1 MRITLLTLALLAL
14 PAQAARLL
22 DEEVRLVPASV
33 PQSVLDTSLRAETLT
48 ATADDDPGI
57 GFGEHFAKTAGV
69 GVLASTAG
77 VLIAVPLGALSNELI
92 WAALPV
98 LVSHLF
104 IPPGLTVLAA
114 WLIGKASAPGRY
126 GFWGAF
132 GVAFAVHAAAFVVA
146 SLALAV
152 PWTNPVAL
160 LLYTL
165 VDGLLMSGTSVGFMH
180 LFPNKKK
187 AAPTVASFVPGVSD
201 TAFVPCTTV
210 AF

>member
-1 MRITLLTLALLAL
+1 MRLTLLVVLLAV
-14 PAQAARLL
+14 PAQAAHLL
-22 DEEVRLVPASV
+22 DEESRLVPASV
-33 PQSVLDTSLRAETLT
+33 PQPLTDATLRPDSLT
-48 ATADDDPGI
+48 ATADDL

-77 VLIAVPLGALSNELI
+77 VLIAVPLGMLSNELV
-92 WAALPV
+92 WTALPV
-98 LVSHLF
+98 LISHLF

-114 WLIGKASAPGRY
+114 WLIGKVSAPGRY

-132 GVAFAVHAAAFVVA
+132 GAAFAVHAAAFVVA
-146 SLALAV
+146 SLALTV

-180 LFPNKKK
+180 LFPNEKK
-187 AAPTVASFVPGVSD
+187 APATVTSFVPGVSD
-201 TAFVPCTTV
+201 TVFVPASTV